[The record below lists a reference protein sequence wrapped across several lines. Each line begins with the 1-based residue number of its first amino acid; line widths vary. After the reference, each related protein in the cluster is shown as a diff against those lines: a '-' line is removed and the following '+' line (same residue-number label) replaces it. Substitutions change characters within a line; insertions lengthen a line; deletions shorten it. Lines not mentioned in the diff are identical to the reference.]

1 MLIFVENL
9 RGVFRIIFAMTNSA
23 PRIYKV
29 LLTAMGNILCQIL
42 W

>member
-9 RGVFRIIFAMTNSA
+9 RGVLHIIFAVTNSA
-23 PRIYKV
+23 PGIYKF
-29 LLTAMGNILCQIL
+29 LLIAMGNILCQIL

>member
-9 RGVFRIIFAMTNSA
+9 RGVFHIIFAMTNSA
-23 PRIYKV
+23 PGIYKF
-29 LLTAMGNILCQIL
+29 LLIAMRNILYHIL